1 MKNKKIAYEISSG
14 NVFADLGLPN
24 PEERLA
30 KAQLASEINRAI
42 AERGLNQSQAAKLL
56 GISQPKVSAL
66 STGKLAGF
74 SIDRLFKLLNL
85 LGQYIVITVS
95 PDIKG
100 CKATITLS
108 PKDKEVLPSKNSQS
122 EAISISKR

>member
-1 MKNKKIAYEISSG
+1 MKNKKIEYEISSG

-30 KAQLASEINRAI
+30 KAQLASEVNRAI

-95 PDIKG
+95 PDIKD

-108 PKDKEVLPSKNSQS
+108 PKSKGVLPPENSQS